1 MHMKD
6 KDSKRNRTT
15 LLVLLA
21 LSHGDMH
28 GYEIAKFI
36 DSKSKGFFRMP
47 FGSLYPVLHRLE
59 EDRLI
64 SAKWD
69 SDESLKP
76 KKIYSLTAKGRR
88 STEEEMEIFRSY
100 TKALNLLV
108 PAGI

>member
-1 MHMKD
+1 MKSE
-6 KDSKRNRTT
+6 DSKRNRTT

-21 LSHGDMH
+21 LSNSEMH
-28 GYEIAKFI
+28 GYEISKFI
-36 DSKSKGFFRMP
+36 DAKSKGFFRMP

-59 EDRLI
+59 EEKLI

-76 KKIYSLTAKGRR
+76 KKVYSLMVKGRR
-88 STEEEMEIFRSY
+88 CLEEEMLVFRSY

-108 PAGI
+108 PEGI